1 MRLLAALLVVALA
14 ACSAPQMRGRYD
26 SLRVPVANPSKVI
39 AAELAFA
46 RMAREKG
53 TWTAFRHYATDDALM
68 PSPDFVRV
76 QEALKGVSDPAAPIV
91 WGPEKVW
98 SSCDGSFAVSTGGAE
113 YPSGR
118 RGRFL
123 TIWQRQ
129 SDGEYRWVLDQGFDD
144 TGAQVSPEMI
154 SANVAE
160 CNTRAPESLK
170 VRRNEAWGSAAS
182 NDGSLEWSTLMAT
195 DCSRIVTIRMRNAEG
210 TMEEVFRREAPAPNV
225 PEGSPAPGCKA

>member
-1 MRLLAALLVVALA
+1 MRTSLVLLALALS
-14 ACSAPQMRGRYD
+14 ACASPQMRGRYD
-26 SLRVPVANPSKVI
+26 SLRIPVANPSKVI

-46 RMAREKG
+46 RMAREEG

-76 QEALKGVSDPAAPIV
+76 QEALKGVPDPAEPIV
-91 WGPEKVW
+91 WGPDQVW

-129 SDGEYRWVLDQGFDD
+129 ADGEYRWVLDQGFDD
-144 TGAQVSPEMI
+144 SDAQVSPETI
-154 SANVAE
+154 SAKVAE
-160 CNTRAPESLK
+160 CGERRPERIR
-170 VRRNEAWGSAAS
+170 VRRGEPWASGLS
-182 NDGSLEWSTLMAT
+182 NDGTLEWSTQMAA
-195 DCSRIVTIRMRNAEG
+195 DCSRVVIIRTRAEDG
-210 TMEEVFRREAPAPNV
+210 SMQEAFRREASAPKV
-225 PEGSPAPGCKA
+225 PEGTPSPSCTA